1 MLDRRSFLNHSAA
14 ISAAMA
20 ALRGTP
26 LLADDPKP
34 VQSKRSPGE
43 TLQVAVVGVNG
54 RGMSHVGGFNGNF
67 NCRISTVCDVDSKVI
82 GQAMKK
88 VGEKNGEDPKFV
100 QDIRRVLDDKSIDIV
115 SIATPNHWHAL
126 AAIWAMQA
134 GKHVYVEK
142 PASHEVLE
150 GTRMIQAA
158 RKYDRMCQVGTQS
171 RSQPGMKDAMAY
183 LHAGKLGKVSVAYG
197 TCYKRRNSIGKVD
210 AATKPPAS
218 IDYDLWCGPAPVKP
232 VMRARLHYDWHWFWD
247 YGNGDLGNQGVHEMD
262 KARWGLKKSELPK
275 SVVSA
280 GGRFGYIDDGETA
293 NTQLCVFDYGDSEL
307 IFEVRGLASDSPF
320 PGNLGGKKGGNFV
333 GNIFYGEKGIIV
345 CPSYSGGVLLSPD
358 LQVVQKF
365 EGKGGDNLHFEN
377 FVKAVRSGKHT
388 DLNCDIAE
396 GHLSAAL
403 CHLANISYRL
413 GKEVPLAE
421 LKRIAGRQEATDALK
436 RMVAHLEDN
445 KVDLKTP
452 AHLGPLLTIDPK
464 KEQFTGE
471 MAAKANPMLTRE
483 YRKGFEIKEQV

>member
-14 ISAAMA
+14 ISAALA

-26 LLADDPKP
+26 LTADEPRP
-34 VQSKRSPGE
+34 APTRRSPGE
-43 TLQVAVVGVNG
+43 LLNVCVVGVNG

-67 NCRISTVCDVDSKVI
+67 DCRITTVCDVDSKVI

-88 VGEKNGEDPKFV
+88 VGDKNGQEPRFE

-142 PASHEVLE
+142 PASHNVLE
-150 GTRMIQAA
+150 GTRMTQAA
-158 RKYDRMCQVGTQS
+158 RKYGRICQVGTQS
-171 RSQPGMKDAMAY
+171 RSMPGMKDAIAY
-183 LHAGKLGKVSVAYG
+183 LHAGKLGKVSLAYG
-197 TCYKRRNSIGKVD
+197 TCYKRRPSIGKAKGPTAV
-210 AATKPPAS
+210 PAS
-218 IDYDLWCGPAPVKP
+218 VDYDIWCGPAPKRP
-232 VMRARLHYDWHWFWD
+232 LTRARLHYDWHWIWD

-262 KARWGLKKSELPK
+262 KARWGLKKDAMPR

-280 GGRFGYIDDGETA
+280 GGRLGYEDDGETA

-307 IFEVRGLASDSPF
+307 VFEVRGLPTTSPY
-320 PGNLGGKKGGNFV
+320 PAMLGGKGPNFV
-333 GNIFYGEKGIIV
+333 GNIWYGEKGTLV
-345 CPSYSGGVLLSPD
+345 CPSYNSGVVLGPD
-358 LQVVQKF
+358 LQVVEKF
-365 EGKGGDNLHFEN
+365 SGGGDHLHFEN
-377 FVKAVRSGKHT
+377 FVKAVRSGDHK

-413 GKEVPLAE
+413 GKEVPVGE
-421 LKRIAGRQEATDALK
+421 LKKIAGSKEANEALA
-436 RMVAHLEDN
+436 RMVAHLEEN
-445 KVDLKTP
+445 KVPMTAV
-452 AHLGPLLTIDPK
+452 AHFGPLLTMDPK
-464 KEQFTGE
+464 TQRFTGE
-471 MAAKANPMLTRE
+471 MADKANPMRTRE
-483 YRKGFEIKEQV
+483 YRKGFEIKETV